1 MNGVVSTCG
10 NKRREKKSGVRN
22 ALGQETS
29 DVFFYVIKRGVNHQE
44 KYACKAL
51 LVRKFILHP
60 LIHTLLEFDVAQDI
74 ESQSTLLRFG
84 QLVSTN
90 RTHFLSWPNHQVG
103 FALGAFDR
111 VEFDAF
117 DFVRVEASH

>member
-1 MNGVVSTCG
+1 LLLTIWPKSQAVVGGQHGGVGADC
-10 NKRREKKSGVRN
+10 R
-22 ALGQETS
+22 
-29 DVFFYVIKRGVNHQE
+29 
-44 KYACKAL
+44 
-51 LVRKFILHP
+51 LHP
-60 LIHTLLEFDVAQDI
+60 LIHTLLEFDVAQYMV
-74 ESQSTLLRFG
+74 QSTLLRFG